1 MNVSELDRVSLSSR
15 IRLNDLLL
23 IKNQGFKTIINNR
36 PDNEAPNQPSD
47 NEISDRA
54 KEQGLSYFYIPIS
67 PSGISAE
74 NIEQTI
80 IALERTEG
88 PVLAFCRSGTRS
100 SILLE
105 ILKRELQKNEG

>member
-1 MNVSELDRVSLSSR
+1 MNVSELDRVSLSAQ

-74 NIEQTI
+74 NIEHTI
-80 IALERTEG
+80 MALERTEG

>member
-1 MNVSELDRVSLSSR
+1 MNVSELDRVSLAPQ
-15 IRLNDLLL
+15 IQVNDLVL
-23 IKNQGFKTIINNR
+23 IKNKGFETIINNR
-36 PDNEAPNQPSD
+36 PDNEVPNQPSD
-47 NEISDRA
+47 NEISVRA

-80 IALERTEG
+80 MALEQTEG

-100 SILLE
+100 GILLE
-105 ILKRELQKNEG
+105 ILKTELQQNES

>member
-1 MNVSELDRVSLSSR
+1 MNVSELDRVSLSAQ

>member
-1 MNVSELDRVSLSSR
+1 MNVSELDRVSLSSQ

-74 NIEQTI
+74 NIEHTI
-80 IALERTEG
+80 MALERTEG

>member
-1 MNVSELDRVSLSSR
+1 MNVSELDRVSFSAQ